1 MHVPAAGPSVWQ
13 AGAPLC
19 ATGPSACET
28 LGPVAPALSLSGTTS
43 RSRLNPAA
51 LTAELN
57 MYESKIQEYKSDNQ
71 VLINQLQDIKKKY
84 LSLKQQ
90 HR

>member
-1 MHVPAAGPSVWQ
+1 MMFPS
-13 AGAPLC
+13 PL
-19 ATGPSACET
+19 PH
-28 LGPVAPALSLSGTTS
+28 PMSLTQ
-43 RSRLNPAA
+43 A

-90 HR
+90 QR

>member
-1 MHVPAAGPSVWQ
+1 M
-13 AGAPLC
+13 
-19 ATGPSACET
+19 
-28 LGPVAPALSLSGTTS
+28 SLTQ
-43 RSRLNPAA
+43 A

-90 HR
+90 QR